1 MLSGRIN
8 PDHQVR
14 ESCHHTKGAGKN
26 MLGTHVIYLAVSWY
40 FFTNFDRKW
49 RNEATQI
56 KRYESGSSAQ
66 GKLPRQAY
74 ALDKGILKLLIEL
87 GE

>member
-1 MLSGRIN
+1 
-8 PDHQVR
+8 
-14 ESCHHTKGAGKN
+14 

-66 GKLPRQAY
+66 GKLPR
-74 ALDKGILKLLIEL
+74 
-87 GE
+87 

>member
-1 MLSGRIN
+1 MLTGRIN

-66 GKLPRQAY
+66 GKLPR
-74 ALDKGILKLLIEL
+74 
-87 GE
+87 